1 MADSSDPNSDNS
13 HAAYWRANIK
23 ILLILVGVWFFASF
37 GMGIIAVDFLDQFT
51 FMGFPF
57 GFWMAQ
63 QGSIVVF
70 LIIIAIYAIAMNRMD
85 KKHGVEEEDVESQD
99 FEI

>member
-1 MADSSDPNSDNS
+1 MADSSDPNSGNS

-23 ILLILVGVWFFASF
+23 VLLILVGVWFFASF
-37 GMGIIAVDFLDQFT
+37 GMGIIVVDFLDEFA

-70 LIIIAIYAIAMNRMD
+70 LIIIAIYAIVMNRMD
-85 KKHGVEEEDVESQD
+85 KRHGVEEDDVEGQD

>member
-1 MADSSDPNSDNS
+1 MADSTDPQDDPG
-13 HAAYWRANIK
+13 HVAYWHANVK
-23 ILLILVGVWFFASF
+23 LLLLLVGLWFFVSF
-37 GMGIIAVDFLDQFT
+37 GMSILAVDWLDQFQ

-63 QGSIVVF
+63 QGSIVAF
-70 LIIIAIYAIAMNRMD
+70 LVIIAVYAILMNRID
-85 KKHGVEEEDVESQD
+85 KKHGVEEHDEDTQD

>member
-37 GMGIIAVDFLDQFT
+37 GMGIIAVDFLDQYT
-51 FMGFPF
+51 FLGFPF

-63 QGSIVVF
+63 QGAIVVF
-70 LIIIAIYAIAMNRMD
+70 LIIIAIYAIVMNRMD

>member
-1 MADSSDPNSDNS
+1 MADSPDQTNDPG
-13 HAAYWRANIK
+13 HVAYWRANIK
-23 ILLILVGVWFFASF
+23 ILWYLVGAWFLVSF
-37 GMGIIAVDFLDQFT
+37 GMSILAVDWLDQFS

-70 LIIIAIYAIAMNRMD
+70 LIIIAVYAILMNRMD
-85 KKHGVEEEDVESQD
+85 KQHGVEEDDIEAQD

>member
-1 MADSSDPNSDNS
+1 MADSSDPNSGNS

-23 ILLILVGVWFFASF
+23 VLIILVGVWFFASF
-37 GMGIIAVDFLDQFT
+37 GMGIIAVDFLDEFA

-70 LIIIAIYAIAMNRMD
+70 LIIIAIYAIVMNRMD
-85 KKHGVEEEDVESQD
+85 KRHVVEEDDVEGQD

>member
-1 MADSSDPNSDNS
+1 MADSSDPNSCNS

-23 ILLILVGVWFFASF
+23 VLLILVGVWFFASF
-37 GMGIIAVDFLDQFT
+37 GMGIIAVDFLDEFA

-70 LIIIAIYAIAMNRMD
+70 LIIIAIYAIVMNRMD
-85 KKHGVEEEDVESQD
+85 KRHVVEEDDVEGQD

>member
-1 MADSSDPNSDNS
+1 MADSSDPNSGNS

-23 ILLILVGVWFFASF
+23 VLLILVGVWFFASF
-37 GMGIIAVDFLDQFT
+37 GMGIIAVDFLDEFA

-70 LIIIAIYAIAMNRMD
+70 LIIIAIYAIVMNRMD
-85 KKHGVEEEDVESQD
+85 KRHGVEEDDVEGQD